1 MSYIFNIYPFD
12 FISILLILNL
22 LNIVC
27 LTIFIIV
34 STIFVTIF
42 VLKKLI
48 MRTRISSSIYDSM
61 HTLFLTKF
69 YQIPSSLILNIYDQ
83 IFHWQNT
90 FPILIRIRFSLSF
103 FFLKKT
109 ASINKQ
115 RSMNNFS
122 NRSQKCPFYVSV
134 L

>member
-1 MSYIFNIYPFD
+1 MD

-90 FPILIRIRFSLSF
+90 FPILIRVRFSLSF

-134 L
+134 F